1 MSSRADTYGERVE
14 LDNFLQ
20 EGAARLA
27 SFPSWEPNTNDW
39 PFMPVQTLAG
49 ATGRFYDRCH
59 NMQLLSIDEQ
69 NDQMRYI
76 EIVKELVSFISEL
89 ENDSTASSNPM
100 FKKIKKEIDN
110 VFLKAKHLHKAQ
122 RTKTIGQQV
131 LNTISDM
138 GRSINERVEDLQV
151 TIGVKRALDDNSDFD
166 SSDDENFEPNN
177 KKHKTGEESPSL
189 PN

>member
-1 MSSRADTYGERVE
+1 MKTEKD
-14 LDNFLQ
+14 
-20 EGAARLA
+20 
-27 SFPSWEPNTNDW
+27 
-39 PFMPVQTLAG
+39 
-49 ATGRFYDRCH
+49 
-59 NMQLLSIDEQ
+59 
-69 NDQMRYI
+69 
-76 EIVKELVSFISEL
+76 
-89 ENDSTASSNPM
+89 
-100 FKKIKKEIDN
+100 
-110 VFLKAKHLHKAQ
+110 LHKAQ

-177 KKHKTGEESPSL
+177 KKHKKGEESPSL